1 MKAHSSAGPQNADR
15 CSQSTSGFGSPDPG
29 FGQKLIDSFRRA
41 WQGRRMK
48 GAHESNRIVTSS
60 WKSVKGKFADTGTRS
75 RLLSAAL
82 RLISE
87 RGYDGVAVDDIV
99 REAGVNKRMVYHYFG
114 NKEGLCGEVLR
125 SVYGELEAIEERLFS
140 GEGGCAD
147 PVEALG
153 RTVRTYFRFLA
164 EHPMFVRLLLWEN
177 LAEGR
182 HLAQMNIPV
191 TKSPILARLAEVLE
205 AGTRKGVFRPGLD
218 ARSVLASLIGLCL
231 VHFSNRHTLSVT
243 LGVDLGSR
251 AWLKRAASD
260 AEALLLEG
268 IRAS

>member
-1 MKAHSSAGPQNADR
+1 M
-15 CSQSTSGFGSPDPG
+15 
-29 FGQKLIDSFRRA
+29 I
-41 WQGRRMK
+41 
-48 GAHESNRIVTSS
+48 GAHQSNQTVTSS
-60 WKSVKGKFADTGTRS
+60 RRAVKGQLADSGTRA

-82 RLISE
+82 HLISE

-125 SVYGELEAIEERLFS
+125 FVYGELELIEGRLFA
-140 GEGGCAD
+140 GESGCAD

-164 EHPMFVRLLLWEN
+164 EHPKFVRLLLWEN

-182 HLAQMNIPV
+182 HLAQMNTPV
-191 TKSPILARLAEVLE
+191 TKSPMLSRLAEVLE
-205 AGTRKGVFRPGLD
+205 TGTRRGVFRAGLD

-231 VHFSNRHTLSVT
+231 VHFSNRHTLTVT

-251 AWLKRAASD
+251 AWLKQAASD

-268 IRAS
+268 IRAK